1 MLERPD
7 PFNGDPSTPLGDN
20 AAAQLLSF
28 VERVERLE
36 EEKRALGDDVKEV
49 LGEAKGVGFDPKMIR
64 KVVKI
69 RSMDRDKRR
78 EEEEILRMY
87 LTALGLE

>member
-1 MLERPD
+1 MLERPTPSGD
-7 PFNGDPSTPLGDN
+7 SPFNPVGGN
-20 AAAQLLSF
+20 AAAELRAF
-28 VERVERLE
+28 VERVERLTE
-36 EEKRALGDDVKEV
+36 ERAALNDDIRQV

-69 RSMDRDKRR
+69 RARDRDKRR

-87 LTALGLE
+87 LEALGIE